1 MRQRIKYQRKNIL
14 LLQNIWK
21 NGSRKEK
28 DVDPK
33 LVLGKDSRRVLE
45 NLILR
50 WR

>member
-1 MRQRIKYQRKNIL
+1 MRQRIKHRRKSIL

-21 NGSRKEK
+21 NGSRNEK

-33 LVLGKDSRRVLE
+33 LVLDKGSRRVLE
-45 NLILR
+45 NLTLR